1 MVPNRVNNYRVGDK
15 QEEEADQG
23 QEATVSNDQE
33 LEHIGVPT
41 GEFDHKG
48 QVTEK
53 AIHNIGTTEGQI
65 QHKSHLTR

>member
-1 MVPNRVNNYRVGDK
+1 MVPNRVNNYCVGDK

-33 LEHIGVPT
+33 LEYIGVLA

-48 QVTEK
+48 
-53 AIHNIGTTEGQI
+53 
-65 QHKSHLTR
+65 